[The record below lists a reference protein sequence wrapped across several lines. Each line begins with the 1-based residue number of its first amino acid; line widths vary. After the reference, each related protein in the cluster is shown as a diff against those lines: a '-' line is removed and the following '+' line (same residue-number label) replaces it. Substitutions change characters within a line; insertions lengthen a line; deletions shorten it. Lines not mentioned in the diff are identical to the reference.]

1 MMAESEGIDVA
12 PPQLQEFVPGVSPD
26 ISLFSTVSI
35 YGKRK
40 SGKSVF
46 IKWFL
51 QSYKEWFPWYW
62 VFTLTQLNSFYESFI
77 AAKFVI
83 PEFDAEM
90 MERVMERQTLA
101 RKLAEEQIIQGD
113 GVKIN
118 PRACIIWDDYN
129 GNDVRYNQAL
139 ARYYYTGRSNPF
151 TRKNEVCEKNFV
163 WSAFYSNCC
172 KYLASSMIQLTFL
185 YL

>member
-1 MMAESEGIDVA
+1 MSSSSGFRNQWSGMMAESEGIDVA
-12 PPQLQEFVPGVSPD
+12 PPQLQEFVPGLSPD

-101 RKLAEEQIIQGD
+101 RKLAE
-113 GVKIN
+113 
-118 PRACIIWDDYN
+118 
-129 GNDVRYNQAL
+129 
-139 ARYYYTGRSNPF
+139 
-151 TRKNEVCEKNFV
+151 
-163 WSAFYSNCC
+163 
-172 KYLASSMIQLTFL
+172 
-185 YL
+185 